1 MKKVCRIS
9 LIFLIGSAV
18 FVSGAYANSLFTKWF
33 YPHRIEQEQKTDEDY
48 EEYAG
53 TQESGEAVEA
63 GAADSHTTTCD
74 TKLETISYDTIND
87 TTVKEE
93 TAIPA
98 KYIGMDRQ
106 ALEEAV
112 KSYELSP
119 PLEELNKGLMDVQL
133 VSFSPERVVLRKSYY
148 LPDEN
153 RDEFVLVVENN
164 YITVYHSGL
173 EEVYLYT
180 DIRLDELPQDV
191 QNEIIQKKYVESEEE
206 LYNFLESY
214 SS

>member
-9 LIFLIGSAV
+9 LMFVLGSAL
-18 FVSGAYANSLFTKWF
+18 FAGGAYANTLYTKWF
-33 YPHRIEQEQKTDEDY
+33 YPHRIEQQA
-48 EEYAG
+48 EEYTKYAAQ
-53 TQESGEAVEA
+53 TPETGEAVEA
-63 GAADSHTTTCD
+63 GTADSYTTNCD
-74 TKLETISYDTIND
+74 TKFQTISYDTIND
-87 TTVKEE
+87 TTSEE
-93 TAIPA
+93 VTAIPA

-106 ALEEAV
+106 SLEEAV

-119 PLEELNKGLMDVQL
+119 PLEELNKGLMDVEL
-133 VSFSPERVVLRKSYY
+133 ISFSPERVVLRKSYY

-153 RDEFVLVVENN
+153 KDEYILVVENN
-164 YITVYHSGL
+164 YITVYNAGM
-173 EEVYLYT
+173 EDVYLYT
-180 DIRLDELPQDV
+180 DIRLDELPQEV